1 MNQKAAY
8 AQKLRQQR
16 ALQMDVQRRFTIQQC
31 RDIMLITMHEH
42 FGWGAKRLTELG
54 EMFDKEMAEFILMA
68 LEDDQ
73 DDRKLNYTK
82 GKIDAQLRKIF
93 HDPTIRFEDRYPKE
107 VR

>member
-8 AQKLRQQR
+8 AEKLRRQR
-16 ALQMDVQRRFTIQQC
+16 KLQMDVQRRFTIQQC
-31 RDIMLITMHEH
+31 RDVMMITMNEH

-82 GKIDAQLRKIF
+82 GKIDERLRKIF
-93 HDPTIRFEDRYPKE
+93 NDPTIRFENRYPKE
-107 VR
+107 VK